1 MSVLWTIIIGLN
13 VAVIANFI
21 MPGDKTEP
29 KRFIL
34 TTILGIAGA
43 FLVTYLGQSVGWYRS
58 EESAGS
64 LGAVATRAVG
74 RGLAKVEP
82 NGPNTL
88 IAYSAKAGST
98 AADGGGKDSPV
109 TLALARHLTTPGL
122 DVHRAFGF
130 VHDDVLKATNN
141 RQAPFV
147 YGSLGGDDVSL
158 VPAAASAAS
167 VAQAPNPSAD
177 NRRDYELALQIG
189 NKAAFNVF
197 LAHPDGFYASLARLQ
212 LEKIAAEDARAAALE
227 KVKQAEQERARLA
240 AVGAQKDAQA
250 KAEADA
256 RVAEQARIAAEK
268 AKQAAQ
274 DQAAEAERKR
284 AEAASVVVTAPTANA
299 APGPQKPVD
308 VASLNAG
315 PPQADLTKSVQAELG
330 RVGCLAAP
338 ADGAWNAASQRSLSL
353 FNKNAGTR
361 LDVKTVTVDT
371 LDAIKQKASR
381 VCPLVCEHGYKVDGD
396 QCAKIVCAE
405 GAFLNDDNECEKRRE
420 KKQVATRDRPEA
432 RQAIGRRSE
441 KSRRGM
447 SSTGRRMTG
456 LDRAQGCYSTQ
467 AIMSG
472 KCP

>member
-1 MSVLWTIIIGLN
+1 
-13 VAVIANFI
+13 
-21 MPGDKTEP
+21 
-29 KRFIL
+29 
-34 TTILGIAGA
+34 
-43 FLVTYLGQSVGWYRS
+43 
-58 EESAGS
+58 
-64 LGAVATRAVG
+64 
-74 RGLAKVEP
+74 
-82 NGPNTL
+82 
-88 IAYSAKAGST
+88 
-98 AADGGGKDSPV
+98 
-109 TLALARHLTTPGL
+109 
-122 DVHRAFGF
+122 
-130 VHDDVLKATNN
+130 VLKATNN
-141 RQAPFV
+141 RQEPFV
-147 YGSLGGDDVSL
+147 YGSLGGDDVPL
-158 VPAAASAAS
+158 VPAPAPAAS
-167 VAQAPNPSAD
+167 VAPEPNPSAD

-189 NKAAFNVF
+189 NKAAFTAF
-197 LAHPDGFYASLARLQ
+197 LVHPDGFYASLTKLQ
-212 LEKIAAEDARAAALE
+212 VEKIAAEDAHAAALE

-256 RVAEQARIAAEK
+256 RAADQARIAAEK

-299 APGPQKPVD
+299 AATPQKPVD

-315 PPQADLTKSVQAELG
+315 PPQADLTKSVQAELR

-338 ADGAWNAASQRSLSL
+338 ADGDWNAASQRSLSL

-371 LDAIKQKASR
+371 LDAIKQKTSR

-447 SSTGRRMTG
+447 SSAGRRLTG

>member
-13 VAVIANFI
+13 VAVIARFI

-29 KRFIL
+29 KGFIL
-34 TTILGIAGA
+34 TTILGIVGA
-43 FLVTYLGQSVGWYRS
+43 FVATYLGQSVEWSKSG
-58 EESAGS
+58 ESAGS
-64 LGAVATRAVG
+64 LGAVATRAIG

-98 AADGGGKDSPV
+98 AANGGGKDSPF

-130 VHDDVLKATNN
+130 VRDDVLKATNN
-141 RQAPFV
+141 RQEPFV
-147 YGSLGGDDVSL
+147 YGSLGGDNVS
-158 VPAAASAAS
+158 PAPAAS
-167 VAQAPNPSAD
+167 VAPAPNPSAD
-177 NRRDYELALQIG
+177 NRRDHEFALQIG

-197 LAHPDGFYASLARLQ
+197 LAQHPDGFHASLAKLQ
-212 LEKIAAEDARAAALE
+212 LEKIAAEDAHAAALE

-240 AVGAQKDAQA
+240 AVGAQKDAQV

-268 AKQAAQ
+268 AKQDAQ

-299 APGPQKPVD
+299 APVPQKPVD
-308 VASLNAG
+308 IASLNAG
-315 PPQADLTKSVQAELG
+315 PSQADLTKSVQAELR

-338 ADGAWNAASQRSLSL
+338 ADGDWNAASPRSLSL

-361 LDVKTVTVDT
+361 LDVKTVTADT
-371 LDAIKQKASR
+371 LDAIKQKTSR